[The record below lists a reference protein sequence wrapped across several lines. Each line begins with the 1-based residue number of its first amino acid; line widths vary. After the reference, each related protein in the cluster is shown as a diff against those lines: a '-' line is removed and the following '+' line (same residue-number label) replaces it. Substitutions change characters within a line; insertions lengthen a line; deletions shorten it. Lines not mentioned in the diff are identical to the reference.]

1 MNTLMT
7 SGRDPAW
14 QVAVAEQ
21 VLAGAR
27 LVLDVGTGT
36 AKLAQAIGRRRAL
49 GSVVIVAGTRN

>member
-1 MNTLMT
+1 
-7 SGRDPAW
+7 
-14 QVAVAEQ
+14 VAVAEQ